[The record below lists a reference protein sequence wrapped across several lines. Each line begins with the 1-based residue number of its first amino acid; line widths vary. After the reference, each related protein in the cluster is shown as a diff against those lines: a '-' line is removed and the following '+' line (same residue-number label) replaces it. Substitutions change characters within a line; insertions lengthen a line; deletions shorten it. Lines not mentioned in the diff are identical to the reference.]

1 MSTEREKALEE
12 ALELIDRQFGKNA
25 VMKLNRNKV
34 KDEVAKP
41 EPEDI
46 VVNWTL
52 SQSYNQPWEGQ
63 VTIGYRWEKSH
74 NHVAI
79 NLKDLSKV
87 IAKMQLQKRVAKYQ
101 AKLKNFEDFSVPL
114 STKK

>member
-52 SQSYNQPWEGQ
+52 SQS
-63 VTIGYRWEKSH
+63 
-74 NHVAI
+74 
-79 NLKDLSKV
+79 
-87 IAKMQLQKRVAKYQ
+87 
-101 AKLKNFEDFSVPL
+101 
-114 STKK
+114 